1 MACGTGDLAALA
13 AAAGARVVG
22 VDFAP
27 AMLARARGR
36 GAALVRGDAARAAAA
51 RSACADAVTCGFAL
65 RNVVADPAV
74 LAEAA
79 RVLRP
84 GGRLVLL
91 EVAAPR
97 RAAAALGAPSLLRR
111 ASCRSSARLLA
122 DRQAYAYLPASTAYL
137 PSEPALRALLEAPAS
152 PTSSAD
158 CSAAGSVQLV
168 TARAERVAEA
178 ACMARGTT
186 ALAATRAAGF
196 VHAEA
201 AVSTSSDPLRLL
213 RAFPSTR
220 RFLWLQPATGHAIAG
235 VGASVSLRAR
245 GARRFTELSATLA
258 DVLDGDPLPAGVVAV
273 GGFAFD
279 ANARDRGPWR
289 GFAPLEWTIPQMTL
303 VRRAGRAHLVAT
315 APPGTSAGSL
325 ASALARA
332 RVALDGPDTCP
343 TPVASYHALGSHAS
357 TWRRAVEATLDDI
370 TAGRLEKLVLARTCT
385 VRGVVPFDPWR
396 VVARLSP
403 RLSRLHHRSPS
414 GAGARPSWAP
424 RPSASPA
431 STARGST
438 PPRVAGTAPRG
449 ANPRSDRDL
458 ARALH
463 ASPKERAEHGV
474 VVATSARRLDP
485 LCDEVVAAPQPD
497 VARDRDPPASPDAH
511 PRRLRP
517 GAGLLEA
524 VAALHPTAAICGAP
538 RAAARAVLAARE
550 GAARG
555 WYAGGVGWL
564 DAQRGRGGGRASARA
579 LLRGTHALLH
589 AGAGIVAGSTWE
601 AELEET
607 RLKMR
612 PLLGALA
619 GAVMRRPE
627 PHLPGCPRCSPT
639 SSCGPASSTPA

>member
-1 MACGTGDLAALA
+1 
-13 AAAGARVVG
+13 
-22 VDFAP
+22 
-27 AMLARARGR
+27 
-36 GAALVRGDAARAAAA
+36 
-51 RSACADAVTCGFAL
+51 
-65 RNVVADPAV
+65 
-74 LAEAA
+74 
-79 RVLRP
+79 
-84 GGRLVLL
+84 
-91 EVAAPR
+91 
-97 RAAAALGAPSLLRR
+97 
-111 ASCRSSARLLA
+111 
-122 DRQAYAYLPASTAYL
+122 
-137 PSEPALRALLEAPAS
+137 
-152 PTSSAD
+152 
-158 CSAAGSVQLV
+158 
-168 TARAERVAEA
+168 
-178 ACMARGTT
+178 MARGTT
-186 ALAATRAAGF
+186 ALAATRATGF

-396 VVARLSP
+396 VVARLSRAYP
-403 RLSRLHHRSPS
+403 GCTTFAVASGGATFVGATPELLARVHGTRLDT
-414 GAGARPSWAP
+414 
-424 RPSASPA
+424 
-431 STARGST
+431 TAL
-438 PPRVAGTAPRG
+438 AGTVPRG

-474 VVATSARRLDP
+474 VVRDIRARLDP

-497 VARDRDPPASPDAH
+497 VVATETLQHLRTPIRGH
-511 PRRLRP
+511 LRP

-555 WYAGGVGWL
+555 WYGGGIGWL
-564 DAQRGRGGGRASARA
+564 DGSGGEVAVAIRTA
-579 LLRGTHALLH
+579 LLRDTHALLH

-612 PLLGALA
+612 PLLGALL
-619 GAVMRRPE
+619 E
-627 PHLPGCPRCSPT
+627 L
-639 SSCGPASSTPA
+639 